1 MIKVVKFGGS
11 SVANAGQFKKV
22 KNIVDS
28 DISRKFIVTSAC
40 GKSDN
45 EDHKVTDLLYL
56 SHAHIKYGV
65 PFHSL
70 FNIIEEKYKTIKREL
85 NLKIDLDSE
94 FEKIKKSMTKNVSI
108 DYLVSRGE
116 YLAGLCLAEYL
127 NADFIDAKDVILF
140 DYNGKINFERSNEA
154 LQTKLNSNKKIVI
167 PGFYG
172 SLPNGKIKIMSRGGS
187 DITGAIIA
195 SLVNASIYENWTD
208 VSGILVA
215 DPRIVSDPKR
225 IKYITYDE
233 LRELSFMGANVLH
246 EETIFPVREK
256 KIPINI
262 KNTNEPENSGTMIVH
277 DCSERDEQKSPGF
290 ITGIAGKKDFTVF
303 NCTKINL
310 SSEISLLKKTLEI
323 FEDFNINLEGIQAGI
338 DAINIVVETQKIEED
353 RYMIISK
360 LKEKIAF
367 EHISVVD
374 NLSLIAVVGRA
385 MSKRPG
391 MSGKLFAELGSNN
404 INIKTISQGIDEINV
419 IVGVDNSDFEKAIN
433 CIYDRFIVKGENK

>member
-56 SHAHIKYGV
+56 CHAHIKYGV
-65 PFHSL
+65 PFNNL
-70 FNIIEEKYKTIKREL
+70 FSVIEKKYKTIKQEL

-94 FEKIKKSMTKNVSI
+94 FEKIKKSMVKNISI

-127 NADFIDAKDVILF
+127 DADFVDAKDVILF
-140 DYNGKINFERSNEA
+140 DYDGKINFERSKTA
-154 LQTKLNSNKKIVI
+154 LQEKLNTDKKIVI

-172 SLPNGKIKIMSRGGS
+172 ALPNGKIKIMSRGGS
-187 DITGAIIA
+187 DITGAILA

-215 DPRIVSDPKR
+215 DPRIVENPKR

-246 EETIFPVREK
+246 DETIFPVREK

-262 KNTNEPENSGTMIVH
+262 KNTNDPENHGTMIVD

-303 NCTKINL
+303 NCTKLNL
-310 SSEISLLKKTLEI
+310 SNEVGFLKRTLQL
-323 FEDFNINLEGIQAGI
+323 FEDFNVNIEGIQAGI
-338 DAINIVVETQKIEED
+338 DTVNIILETQEIEED
-353 RYMIISK
+353 RYIILSK
-360 LKEKIAF
+360 LKEVIGFEQVSAF
-367 EHISVVD
+367 D
-374 NLSLIAVVGRA
+374 NLSLIAVVGRG

-391 MSGKLFAELGSNN
+391 MSGKLFAELGLNN
-404 INIKTISQGIDEINV
+404 INIKTINQGIDEINV
-419 IVGVDNSDFEKAIN
+419 IIGVDNKDFEKAIN
-433 CIYDRFIVKGENK
+433 CIYDRFITRGENK

>member
-11 SVANAGQFKKV
+11 SVANAEQFKKV

-56 SHAHIKYGV
+56 CHAHIKYGV
-65 PFHSL
+65 PFNNL
-70 FNIIEEKYKTIKREL
+70 FSIIEKKHKTIKQEL
-85 NLKIDLDSE
+85 NLKIDLDNE
-94 FEKIKKSMTKNVSI
+94 FETIKKAMTKNISI

-127 NADFIDAKDVILF
+127 DAEFLDAKDIILF
-140 DYNGKINFERSNEA
+140 DYDGKVNFERSKTA
-154 LQTKLNSNKKIVI
+154 LQERLNTDKKIVI

-172 SLPNGKIKIMSRGGS
+172 ALPNGKIKIMSRGGS

-195 SLVNASIYENWTD
+195 SLVDASIYENWTD

-215 DPRIVSDPKR
+215 DPRIVQNPKR

-246 EETIFPVREK
+246 DETIFPVKEK

-262 KNTNEPENSGTMIVH
+262 KNTNDPENQGTMIVE
-277 DCSERDEQKSPGF
+277 DCSERDEIKTPGF

-303 NCTKINL
+303 NCTKLNL
-310 SSEISLLKKTLEI
+310 SNEVGFLKRTLQL
-323 FEDFNINLEGIQAGI
+323 FEDFNISIEGIQAGI
-338 DAINIVVETQKIEED
+338 DTVNIIIETQEIEED
-353 RYMIISK
+353 RYIILSK
-360 LKEKIAF
+360 LKERIGF
-367 EHISVVD
+367 EHVSAFD
-374 NLSLIAVVGRA
+374 NISLIAVVGRG

-391 MSGKLFAELGSNN
+391 MSGKLFAELGLNN
-404 INIKTISQGIDEINV
+404 INIKTIYQGIDEINV
-419 IVGVDNSDFEKAIN
+419 IIGIDNNDFEKAIN
-433 CIYDRFIVKGENK
+433 CIYDRFITRGENK

>member
-11 SVANAGQFKKV
+11 SVANAGQFRKV

-56 SHAHIKYGV
+56 CHAHIKYGV
-65 PFHSL
+65 PFNNL
-70 FNIIEEKYKTIKREL
+70 FAVIEKKYMTIKQEL
-85 NLKIDLDSE
+85 NLKIDLDGE
-94 FEKIKKSMTKNVSI
+94 FEKIKKSMTKNINI

-127 NADFIDAKDVILF
+127 GADFVDAKDVILF
-140 DYNGKINFERSNEA
+140 DYDGKVNFERSKTA
-154 LQTKLNSNKKIVI
+154 LQERLKTDKKIVI

-172 SLPNGKIKIMSRGGS
+172 ALPNGKIKIMSRGGS

-195 SLVNASIYENWTD
+195 SLIDATIYENWTD

-215 DPRIVSDPKR
+215 DPRIVENPKR

-246 EETIFPVREK
+246 DETIFPVKEK

-262 KNTNEPENSGTMIVH
+262 KNTNEPENHGTMIVD
-277 DCSERDEQKSPGF
+277 DCSERDEQKTPGF

-303 NCTKINL
+303 NCTKLNL
-310 SSEISLLKKTLEI
+310 SNEVGFLKRTLQL
-323 FEDFNINLEGIQAGI
+323 FEDFNINIKGIQAGI
-338 DAINIVVETQKIEED
+338 DTVNIILETQEIEED
-353 RYMIISK
+353 RYIILSK
-360 LKEKIAF
+360 LKEIIGF
-367 EHISVVD
+367 EHVSAFD
-374 NLSLIAVVGRA
+374 NLSLIAVVGRG

-391 MSGKLFAELGSNN
+391 MSGKLFAELGLNN
-404 INIKTISQGIDEINV
+404 INIKTINQAIDEINV
-419 IVGVDNSDFEKAIN
+419 IIGVDNKDFEKAIN
-433 CIYDRFIVKGENK
+433 CIYDRFITRGENK

>member
-11 SVANAGQFKKV
+11 SVANAGQFRKV

-56 SHAHIKYGV
+56 CHAHIKYGV
-65 PFHSL
+65 PFNNL
-70 FNIIEEKYKTIKREL
+70 FAVIEKKYMTIKQEL
-85 NLKIDLDSE
+85 NLKIDLDGE
-94 FEKIKKSMTKNVSI
+94 FEKIKKSMSKNINI

-127 NADFIDAKDVILF
+127 GADFVDAKDVILF
-140 DYNGKINFERSNEA
+140 DYDGKVNFERSKTA
-154 LQTKLNSNKKIVI
+154 LQERLKTDKKIVI

-172 SLPNGKIKIMSRGGS
+172 ALPNGKIKIMSRGGS

-195 SLVNASIYENWTD
+195 SLIDATIYENWTD

-215 DPRIVSDPKR
+215 DPRIVENPKR

-246 EETIFPVREK
+246 DETIFPVKEK

-262 KNTNEPENSGTMIVH
+262 KNTNEPENHGTMIVD
-277 DCSERDEQKSPGF
+277 DCSERDEQKTPGF

-303 NCTKINL
+303 NCTKLNL
-310 SSEISLLKKTLEI
+310 SNEVGFLKRTLQL
-323 FEDFNINLEGIQAGI
+323 FEDFNINIKGIQAGI
-338 DAINIVVETQKIEED
+338 DTVNIILETQEIEED
-353 RYMIISK
+353 RYIILSK
-360 LKEKIAF
+360 LKEIIGF
-367 EHISVVD
+367 EHVSAFD
-374 NLSLIAVVGRA
+374 NLSLIAVVGRG

-391 MSGKLFAELGSNN
+391 MSGKLFAELGLNN
-404 INIKTISQGIDEINV
+404 INIKTINQAIDEINV
-419 IVGVDNSDFEKAIN
+419 IIGVDNKDFEKAIN
-433 CIYDRFIVKGENK
+433 CIYDRFITRGENK

>member
-215 DPRIVSDPKR
+215 DPRIVNGPKR